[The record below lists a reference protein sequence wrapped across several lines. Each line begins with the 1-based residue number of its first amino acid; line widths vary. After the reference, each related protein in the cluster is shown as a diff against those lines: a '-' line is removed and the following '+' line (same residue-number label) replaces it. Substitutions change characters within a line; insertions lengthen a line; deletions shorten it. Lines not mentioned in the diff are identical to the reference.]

1 MYDFLFLFFYC
12 YYCCCYYYYREQILT
27 KAKEDRLLQ
36 ARKEVEEKFESE
48 KWQRIA
54 DVIEAKGGNKYPNTA
69 IQKKLKEF
77 SKKANG
83 ATTGSVAN

>member
-1 MYDFLFLFFYC
+1 MLFFFFLP
-12 YYCCCYYYYREQILT
+12 YYYYREQILT
-27 KAKEDRLLQ
+27 NAKEDRLLQ
-36 ARKEVEEKFESE
+36 AKKEVEEKFQSE

-54 DVIEAKGGNKYPNTA
+54 GVIEAKGGNKYPNTA
-69 IQKKLKEF
+69 IQEKLKEL